1 MRCSLWKPNNFLFL
15 LYNRGNPGIPKG
27 IIVPCMGHFCVKKLR
42 FCTAPETH
50 AGNER
55 ITSIIIIFVFP
66 IIIPISLVESKSLKV
81 GKSLEIKLKYLYPN
95 WGIKTNKTSDSARGL
110 SLVSA
115 ELAVQNSF
123 SRPVDLATL
132 QSYKLTTLQP
142 YILTILQHYNLTTL
156 QSFNQKLMK
165 TPSNPQ
171 FSPIGPGNC
180 REKTLI
186 TTKFLNPKVCFGSQ
200 IKLV

>member
-1 MRCSLWKPNNFLFL
+1 MIIRVSHSCTTSSSCLFL
-15 LYNRGNPGIPKG
+15 PKFCPLYPLNVILAPDWKKGPKV
-27 IIVPCMGHFCVKKLR
+27 IF
-42 FCTAPETH
+42 
-50 AGNER
+50 
-55 ITSIIIIFVFP
+55 IIFVFP

-95 WGIKTNKTSDSARGL
+95 WEIKTNKISDSARGL

-115 ELAVQNSF
+115 ELAVQNSV
-123 SRPVDLATL
+123 SRPGDLATL

-186 TTKFLNPKVCFGSQ
+186 ATKFLNPKVCFG
-200 IKLV
+200 VPD

>member
-1 MRCSLWKPNNFLFL
+1 MAPIKKKANTVPKNT
-15 LYNRGNPGIPKG
+15 GIPGFCKN
-27 IIVPCMGHFCVKKLR
+27 IVPY
-42 FCTAPETH
+42 CT
-50 AGNER
+50 GMK
-55 ITSIIIIFVFP
+55 FL
-66 IIIPISLVESKSLKV
+66 IP
-81 GKSLEIKLKYLYPN
+81 LEPGGGRTL
-95 WGIKTNKTSDSARGL
+95 ARGL

-115 ELAVQNSF
+115 ELAVQNSV
-123 SRPVDLATL
+123 SRPVDFATL

-186 TTKFLNPKVCFGSQ
+186 TTKFLNPKVCFG
-200 IKLV
+200 VPD